1 MAERG
6 TIIEGKYEVLK
17 LIGKGGMSKVYL
29 AMDKNLNKQW
39 AIKEIER
46 KAYDKN
52 NEVVVAS
59 AMAEANMMKKLDYP
73 SLPRIVDII
82 EKENVI
88 YVVMD
93 YIEGETLSSVL
104 SKEGAQPQEVVIEW
118 AKELCRVLDY
128 LHTQNPPIIYRD
140 MKPANIMLQP
150 NGNIKLID
158 FGIAREYKEQNL
170 ADTVSLGTKGYAA
183 PEQFGGKGQTDAR
196 TDVYCLGVTLYHLLT
211 GQNPCEPPYEIYPIR
226 YWNPQLSSGL
236 EAIIQKCTQLN
247 PEDRYQSCAELL
259 YALDHYDEMDEG
271 YRKKQKNKLKVFF
284 ITAGSAVFFLIA
296 GCVCTGMRVHVNNS
310 DYDNNIKQ
318 AELSATDEEKID
330 YYAKAID
337 ILPGNSE
344 AYFGIIEAFK
354 DDAVFSLE
362 EEELFKK
369 KINSNLTVLQ
379 QNSDYGDLAFE
390 IGKLYWYYYDYG
402 KTENSDNQIT
412 RMKSAIQWFEA
423 ACTYGG
429 EDSSYY
435 TMAEMYRDIGQ
446 FNRDITLNVQEAS
459 DKGTY
464 LPYWENITK
473 LVATVSES
481 QDENEIVNLEVYK
494 LAMNAVETYA
504 RKFKADDVAQEDMKA
519 LLEQVK
525 AGTEQVD
532 TTTDKT
538 EEMKNDILKRLQDA
552 EAAVGKCICKRYG
565 GESIMNAG
573 TLQLI
578 SIIAFSLA
586 GVLTLI
592 SIYLFLKM
600 DVRGII
606 DDLSGKSAERQI
618 MAMREENNRQ
628 KNPLSKRS
636 AKSSETRKSSL
647 MERTT
652 VELKNEEKTEVLPKK
667 DEEKTALLR
676 EEATMPLQMVEE
688 ETTALEETTTVL
700 QEDETVVLTE
710 NAGNTDKRYELVLN
724 EIIIHTQEII

>member
-247 PEDRYQSCAELL
+247 PEDRYQSCAEML

-271 YRKKQKNKLKVFF
+271 YRRKQKRKLNV
-284 ITAGSAVFFLIA
+284 SLQ
-296 GCVCTGMRVHVNNS
+296 H
-310 DYDNNIKQ
+310 
-318 AELSATDEEKID
+318 
-330 YYAKAID
+330 
-337 ILPGNSE
+337 PGQR
-344 AYFGIIEAFK
+344 F
-354 DDAVFSLE
+354 FSL
-362 EEELFKK
+362 L
-369 KINSNLTVLQ
+369 
-379 QNSDYGDLAFE
+379 
-390 IGKLYWYYYDYG
+390 
-402 KTENSDNQIT
+402 
-412 RMKSAIQWFEA
+412 
-423 ACTYGG
+423 
-429 EDSSYY
+429 
-435 TMAEMYRDIGQ
+435 
-446 FNRDITLNVQEAS
+446 
-459 DKGTY
+459 
-464 LPYWENITK
+464 
-473 LVATVSES
+473 
-481 QDENEIVNLEVYK
+481 
-494 LAMNAVETYA
+494 
-504 RKFKADDVAQEDMKA
+504 
-519 LLEQVK
+519 
-525 AGTEQVD
+525 
-532 TTTDKT
+532 
-538 EEMKNDILKRLQDA
+538 
-552 EAAVGKCICKRYG
+552 
-565 GESIMNAG
+565 
-573 TLQLI
+573 
-578 SIIAFSLA
+578 
-586 GVLTLI
+586 
-592 SIYLFLKM
+592 
-600 DVRGII
+600 
-606 DDLSGKSAERQI
+606 
-618 MAMREENNRQ
+618 
-628 KNPLSKRS
+628 
-636 AKSSETRKSSL
+636 
-647 MERTT
+647 
-652 VELKNEEKTEVLPKK
+652 
-667 DEEKTALLR
+667 
-676 EEATMPLQMVEE
+676 
-688 ETTALEETTTVL
+688 
-700 QEDETVVLTE
+700 
-710 NAGNTDKRYELVLN
+710 
-724 EIIIHTQEII
+724 

>member
-1 MAERG
+1 
-6 TIIEGKYEVLK
+6 
-17 LIGKGGMSKVYL
+17 
-29 AMDKNLNKQW
+29 
-39 AIKEIER
+39 
-46 KAYDKN
+46 
-52 NEVVVAS
+52 
-59 AMAEANMMKKLDYP
+59 
-73 SLPRIVDII
+73 
-82 EKENVI
+82 
-88 YVVMD
+88 
-93 YIEGETLSSVL
+93 
-104 SKEGAQPQEVVIEW
+104 
-118 AKELCRVLDY
+118 
-128 LHTQNPPIIYRD
+128 
-140 MKPANIMLQP
+140 MLQP

-247 PEDRYQSCAELL
+247 PEDRYQSCAEML

-271 YRKKQKNKLKVFF
+271 YRRKQKRKLNVFF
-284 ITAGSAVFFLIA
+284 ATSGAAVLFLII
-296 GCVCTGMRVHVNNS
+296 GCLCTGMRVHVNNS

-423 ACTYGG
+423 AFTYGG

-552 EAAVGKCICKRYG
+552 EAAV
-565 GESIMNAG
+565 ENA
-573 TLQLI
+573 
-578 SIIAFSLA
+578 
-586 GVLTLI
+586 
-592 SIYLFLKM
+592 Y
-600 DVRGII
+600 
-606 DDLSGKSAERQI
+606 
-618 MAMREENNRQ
+618 
-628 KNPLSKRS
+628 
-636 AKSSETRKSSL
+636 AKD
-647 MERTT
+647 
-652 VELKNEEKTEVLPKK
+652 TEVK
-667 DEEKTALLR
+667 AS
-676 EEATMPLQMVEE
+676 
-688 ETTALEETTTVL
+688 
-700 QEDETVVLTE
+700 
-710 NAGNTDKRYELVLN
+710 
-724 EIIIHTQEII
+724 

>member
-247 PEDRYQSCAELL
+247 PEDRYQSCAE
-259 YALDHYDEMDEG
+259 MG
-271 YRKKQKNKLKVFF
+271 RKIWK
-284 ITAGSAVFFLIA
+284 SIA
-296 GCVCTGMRVHVNNS
+296 T
-310 DYDNNIKQ
+310 
-318 AELSATDEEKID
+318 
-330 YYAKAID
+330 
-337 ILPGNSE
+337 
-344 AYFGIIEAFK
+344 
-354 DDAVFSLE
+354 
-362 EEELFKK
+362 
-369 KINSNLTVLQ
+369 
-379 QNSDYGDLAFE
+379 
-390 IGKLYWYYYDYG
+390 
-402 KTENSDNQIT
+402 
-412 RMKSAIQWFEA
+412 
-423 ACTYGG
+423 
-429 EDSSYY
+429 SS
-435 TMAEMYRDIGQ
+435 TMA
-446 FNRDITLNVQEAS
+446 
-459 DKGTY
+459 
-464 LPYWENITK
+464 
-473 LVATVSES
+473 
-481 QDENEIVNLEVYK
+481 
-494 LAMNAVETYA
+494 
-504 RKFKADDVAQEDMKA
+504 
-519 LLEQVK
+519 
-525 AGTEQVD
+525 
-532 TTTDKT
+532 
-538 EEMKNDILKRLQDA
+538 
-552 EAAVGKCICKRYG
+552 
-565 GESIMNAG
+565 
-573 TLQLI
+573 
-578 SIIAFSLA
+578 
-586 GVLTLI
+586 
-592 SIYLFLKM
+592 
-600 DVRGII
+600 
-606 DDLSGKSAERQI
+606 
-618 MAMREENNRQ
+618 
-628 KNPLSKRS
+628 
-636 AKSSETRKSSL
+636 
-647 MERTT
+647 TT
-652 VELKNEEKTEVLPKK
+652 VQIPNCPRTNRL
-667 DEEKTALLR
+667 
-676 EEATMPLQMVEE
+676 
-688 ETTALEETTTVL
+688 
-700 QEDETVVLTE
+700 
-710 NAGNTDKRYELVLN
+710 
-724 EIIIHTQEII
+724 

>member
-52 NEVVVAS
+52 NAVVVAS

-82 EKENVI
+82 EKETVI

-104 SKEGAQPQEVVIEW
+104 SREGAQPQEVVIEW

-271 YRKKQKNKLKVFF
+271 YRRKQKKKLKGFF
-284 ITAGSAVFFLIA
+284 ATAGAAVFFLVA

-310 DYDNNIKQ
+310 DYDNNIRQ
-318 AELSATDEEKID
+318 AELSATDEEKIN

-337 ILPGNSE
+337 ILPDNSE
-344 AYFGIIEAFK
+344 AYFGMIEAFK
-354 DDAVFSLE
+354 DDAVFSVE

-369 KINSNLTVLQ
+369 KVNSNLTVLQ

-435 TMAEMYRDIGQ
+435 TMAEIYRDIGQ

-473 LVATVSES
+473 LVAAVSES
-481 QDENEIVNLEVYK
+481 QDENEIVNLEVYR

-504 RKFKADDVAQEDMKA
+504 RKFKADDVTKEQMET
-519 LLEQVK
+519 LLDQVK
-525 AGTEQVD
+525 TGTEAVD

-538 EEMKNDILKRLQDA
+538 EEMKNDILIRLQDA
-552 EAAVGKCICKRYG
+552 GTAVK
-565 GESIMNAG
+565 NAYAKD
-573 TLQLI
+573 T
-578 SIIAFSLA
+578 
-586 GVLTLI
+586 
-592 SIYLFLKM
+592 
-600 DVRGII
+600 
-606 DDLSGKSAERQI
+606 
-618 MAMREENNRQ
+618 EEV
-628 KNPLSKRS
+628 KAS
-636 AKSSETRKSSL
+636 
-647 MERTT
+647 
-652 VELKNEEKTEVLPKK
+652 
-667 DEEKTALLR
+667 
-676 EEATMPLQMVEE
+676 
-688 ETTALEETTTVL
+688 
-700 QEDETVVLTE
+700 
-710 NAGNTDKRYELVLN
+710 
-724 EIIIHTQEII
+724 